1 LDVGSYV
8 AFVDLVSYILTT
20 RIHDRFFSFHM
31 QVTTGRQTHERQS
44 LTAMHL
50 LGGLSIFRHKI
61 GVGEREKEEAGG
73 EEDGVRG
80 EGGGISNVATQ

>member
-1 LDVGSYV
+1 
-8 AFVDLVSYILTT
+8 
-20 RIHDRFFSFHM
+20 
-31 QVTTGRQTHERQS
+31 
-44 LTAMHL
+44 MHL